1 MSARL
6 PLVLRQ
12 LGRPPRPPGPPRR
25 LREPCRAAS
34 GSGSQSGG
42 QEGLS
47 GQQRPQD
54 GPAWSSQG
62 PGSPAPP
69 ARDSIARE
77 VIQNSKEV
85 LHLLQ
90 EKNPAF
96 KPVLAIIQAGD
107 ENLMQEINQN
117 LAEEAG
123 LNITHVCLPPDSS
136 EDEIID
142 EILKMNEDTR
152 VHGLALQ
159 ISEDLFSS
167 KVLNALNPEKDVDGV
182 TDVNLGK
189 LVRGD
194 AHECFVSPVAR
205 AVIELLEKSGAS
217 LDGKKILV
225 VGAHGSLDAALQCL
239 FQRRGSM
246 TMNSQWKTP
255 QLQSKLHEADIV
267 ILGSPKPEE
276 IPLTWIQPGTTVLN
290 CFHDLLSGKLSCS
303 SPRAH
308 LNGLIAED
316 NLGLLAAA
324 LRIQNMVSSGRRWL
338 REQQHRRWRLH
349 SLKLQP
355 LSPVPSD
362 IEISRAQTP
371 KAVDILAKEIGL
383 LADEIEI
390 YGKSKAKVRLSL
402 LERLKDQADGKYV
415 LVAGI
420 TPTPLGE
427 GKSTVTIGLVQA
439 LTAHLNVNSFA
450 CLRQPSQGPTFGVKG
465 GAAGGGYAQVI
476 PMEEFNLHLTGDIHA
491 ITAANNLLAAAIDT
505 RILHENTQTDKA
517 LYNRL
522 VPLVNGVREFSEI
535 QLARLK
541 KLGINKTDPSMLT
554 EEEMSKFARLNI
566 DPTTI
571 TWQRVLDT
579 NDRFLRKI
587 TIGQAST
594 EKGYSRQAQF
604 DIAVASE
611 IMAVLAL
618 TDSLKDMKERLGRM
632 VVASD
637 KNGQPVTAED
647 LGVTGALTVLMKD
660 AIKPNLM
667 QTLEGTP
674 VFVHAGPFAN
684 IAHGNSSVLA
694 DKIALK
700 LVGEEGFVVTE
711 AGFGADIGMEK
722 FFNIKCRAS
731 GLVPNVVVLVAT
743 VRALKMHGGGP
754 SVTAGVPLKKEYT
767 EENIQLVADGCCN
780 LQKQIQIAQL
790 FGVPVVVAL
799 NVFKTDTRAEI
810 DLVCELAKR
819 AGAFDAVPC
828 HHWSVGGKGSVD
840 LARAVREAAN
850 KRSRFRFLYDIQLP
864 IVEKIRAIAQ
874 SVYGAKDI
882 ELSPE
887 AQSKI
892 DRYTQQGFGNLPI
905 CMAKTHLSLSHQP
918 ERKGVPRDFI
928 LPISDVR
935 ASIGAG
941 FIYPLVGT
949 EARSANDSVSMMCGC
964 IWLSDV
970 KGPPWSQMS
979 TMPGLPTRPCFYDI
993 DLDAETEQVKGLF

>member
-1 MSARL
+1 MRAGLSLA
-6 PLVLRQ
+6 LRH
-12 LGRPPRPPGPPRR
+12 LGRRV
-25 LREPCRAAS
+25 RAPS
-34 GSGSQSGG
+34 RNSSGG
-42 QEGLS
+42 AGGRE
-47 GQQRPQD
+47 R
-54 GPAWSSQG
+54 PAWSSRG
-62 PGSPAPP
+62 PGQPASP
-69 ARDSIARE
+69 ARDAPVRE
-77 VIQNSKEV
+77 VIQNSKEA
-85 LHLLQ
+85 LCLLQ

-107 ENLMQEINQN
+107 DSLLQEVNQN
-117 LAEEAG
+117 LAQEAG
-123 LNITHVCLPPDSS
+123 LDIRHISLPPDSG
-136 EDEIID
+136 EEEIID
-142 EILKMNEDTR
+142 EILKINEDSQ

-159 ISEDLFSS
+159 VAESASS
-167 KVLNALNPEKDVDGV
+167 SRVLNALKPEKDVDGV
-182 TDVNLGK
+182 TDTNLGK

-205 AVIELLEKSGAS
+205 AVLELLEKSGLT

-225 VGAHGSLDAALQCL
+225 VGAPGTLAAALHCL
-239 FQRRGSM
+239 FQRKGSM
-246 TMNSQWKTP
+246 TMSTQWKSP
-255 QLQSKLHEADIV
+255 QLQSKLQEADIV

-290 CFHDLLSGKLSCS
+290 CFHDFLSGQLGCGTQGA
-303 SPRAH
+303 P
-308 LNGLIAED
+308 LTGVIAED
-316 NLGLLAAA
+316 DIRLLAAA
-324 LRIQNMVSSGRRWL
+324 LRIQNLVSIGRRWL

-349 SLKLQP
+349 CLKLQP

-362 IEISRAQTP
+362 IEISRGQTP
-371 KAVDILAKEIGL
+371 KAVDVLAKEIGL
-383 LADEIEI
+383 LTDEIEV
-390 YGKSKAKVRLSL
+390 YGKSKAKVRLSV
-402 LERLKDQADGKYV
+402 LERLRDQTDGKYV

-427 GKSTVTIGLVQA
+427 GKSTVTVGLVQA

-522 VPLVNGVREFSEI
+522 VPLVNGVRAFSEI

-541 KLGINKTDPSMLT
+541 KLGINKTDPNTLT
-554 EEEMSKFARLNI
+554 EEEVSRFARLSIN
-566 DPTTI
+566 PSTI

-594 EKGYSRQAQF
+594 EKGYTRQAQF

-637 KNGQPVTAED
+637 KDGQPVTAED
-647 LGVTGALTVLMKD
+647 LGVTGALTVLMRD

-828 HHWSVGGKGSVD
+828 HHWSSGGRGSVD
-840 LARAVREAAN
+840 LARAVRDAAN
-850 KRSRFRFLYDIQLP
+850 KRSRFQFLYDVQLP
-864 IVEKIRAIAQ
+864 IVEKIRTIARA
-874 SVYGAKDI
+874 VYGARDI

-887 AQSKI
+887 AQSKV

-918 ERKGVPRDFI
+918 DRKGVPRDFT

-949 EARSANDSVSMMCGC
+949 
-964 IWLSDV
+964 
-970 KGPPWSQMS
+970 MS

-993 DLDAETEQVKGLF
+993 DLDTETDQVQGLF

>member
-1 MSARL
+1 NSTSTLHTRSL
-6 PLVLRQ
+6 GTSLSCHPPQ
-12 LGRPPRPPGPPRR
+12 LLQAHTTPTGNPSSGPSPANANPPGIPSKNPK
-25 LREPCRAAS
+25 
-34 GSGSQSGG
+34 
-42 QEGLS
+42 
-47 GQQRPQD
+47 
-54 GPAWSSQG
+54 
-62 PGSPAPP
+62 
-69 ARDSIARE
+69 E

-85 LHLLQ
+85 LNLLQ
-90 EKNPAF
+90 EKNPTF
-96 KPVLAIIQAGD
+96 QPVLVIIQTGD
-107 ENLMQEINQN
+107 DNLMQEVNQN

-123 LNITHVCLPPDSS
+123 LNISHICLPPDSS

-142 EILKMNEDTR
+142 EILKINEDNR

-159 ISEDLFSS
+159 VSEDLFSN
-167 KVLNALNPEKDVDGV
+167 KILNALKPEKDVDGV
-182 TDVNLGK
+182 TDINLGK

-205 AVIELLEKSGAS
+205 AVIELLGKSGVS
-217 LDGKKILV
+217 LDGKKVLV
-225 VGAHGSLDAALQCL
+225 IGAHGSLEAALQCL
-239 FQRRGSM
+239 FQRKGSM
-246 TMNSQWKTP
+246 TMISQWKTP
-255 QLQSKLHEADIV
+255 QLQSKLQEADIV
-267 ILGSPKPEE
+267 VLGSPKPEE
-276 IPLTWIQPGTTVLN
+276 IPLSWIQPGTTVLN
-290 CFHDLLSGKLSCS
+290 CFHDFLSGKLRCS
-303 SPRAH
+303 SPEVH
-308 LNGLIAED
+308 VNGLIAED
-316 NLGLLAAA
+316 DVGLLAAA
-324 LRIQNMVSSGRRWL
+324 LRIQNMVNSGRRWL

-349 SLKLQP
+349 CLKLQP

-362 IEISRAQTP
+362 IEISRGQTP
-371 KAVDILAKEIGL
+371 KAVDVLAKEIGL

-402 LERLKDQADGKYV
+402 LERLRDQADGKYV

-439 LTAHLNVNSFA
+439 LTAHLHVNSFA

-522 VPLVNGVREFSEI
+522 VPSVNGVREFSEI

-541 KLGINKTDPSMLT
+541 KLGINKTDPGTLT
-554 EEEMSKFARLNI
+554 EEEVSKFARLNI
-566 DPTTI
+566 DPSTI

-594 EKGYSRQAQF
+594 EKGYSRQVGG
-604 DIAVASE
+604 AVFPE
-611 IMAVLAL
+611 VAL
-618 TDSLKDMKERLGRM
+618 FGLLNAIKEGLGR
-632 VVASD
+632 ARTPGSSHSSHR
-637 KNGQPVTAED
+637 G

-828 HHWSVGGKGSVD
+828 YHWSVGGKGSVD
-840 LARAVREAAN
+840 LARAVRDAAN
-850 KRSRFRFLYDIQLP
+850 KGSHFQFLYDVQLP
-864 IVEKIRAIAQ
+864 IVQKIRTIAQ
-874 SVYGAKDI
+874 AVYGAKDI

-918 ERKGVPRDFI
+918 EKKGVPRDFI

-949 EARSANDSVSMMCGC
+949 
-964 IWLSDV
+964 
-970 KGPPWSQMS
+970 MS

-993 DLDAETEQVKGLF
+993 DLDTETEQVKGLF

>member
-6 PLVLRQ
+6 PLLLRQ
-12 LGRPPRPPGPPRR
+12 LSHQQLTPGPACRLRKLCSSSSSSSRGDDPEEVHGRR
-25 LREPCRAAS
+25 L
-34 GSGSQSGG
+34 
-42 QEGLS
+42 
-47 GQQRPQD
+47 QD
-54 GPAWSSQG
+54 GQALSIPG
-62 PGSPAPP
+62 PGSLEVSGT
-69 ARDSIARE
+69 DSIVRE
-77 VIQNSKEV
+77 VIHNSKEV
-85 LHLLQ
+85 LSLLQ

-96 KPVLAIIQAGD
+96 KPILAVIQAGGD
-107 ENLMQEINQN
+107 NLMQEINQN
-117 LAEEAG
+117 LAKKAG
-123 LNITHVCLPPDSS
+123 LDITHICLPPDSG
-136 EDEIID
+136 EDEIVD
-142 EILKMNEDTR
+142 EILKINEDPR

-159 ISEDLFSS
+159 ISEDSLSN
-167 KVLNALNPEKDVDGV
+167 KVLEALKPEKDVDGV

-189 LVRGD
+189 LARGN
-194 AHECFVSPVAR
+194 APECFVSPLAR
-205 AVIELLEKSGAS
+205 AAVELVEKSGVT
-217 LDGKKILV
+217 LDGKKVLV
-225 VGAHGSLDAALQCL
+225 VGARGPLEPALQFL
-239 FQRRGSM
+239 FQRKGSM
-246 TMNSQWKTP
+246 TMSSPWATP
-255 QLQSKLHEADIV
+255 QLQGKLQEADIV
-267 ILGSPKPEE
+267 VLGSPKPEE
-276 IPLTWIQPGTTVLN
+276 IPASWIPPGATVLN
-290 CFHDLLSGKLSCS
+290 CFHDILSGKLRGG
-303 SPRAH
+303 SPGVPV
-308 LNGLIAED
+308 NGLISEE
-316 NLGLLAAA
+316 NVSLLAAA
-324 LRIQNMVSSGRRWL
+324 LRIQNMISSGRRWL

-349 SLKLQP
+349 CLKLQP

-362 IEISRAQTP
+362 IEISRRQTP
-371 KAVDILAKEIGL
+371 KAVDVLAKEIGL

-390 YGKSKAKVRLSL
+390 YGKTKAKVRLSL
-402 LERLKDQADGKYV
+402 LERLKDQKDGKYV

-505 RILHENTQTDKA
+505 RILHESTQTDKA

-535 QLARLK
+535 QLSRLK
-541 KLGINKTDPSMLT
+541 KLGINKTDPSTLT
-554 EEEMSKFARLNI
+554 EEEVRKFSRLNI
-566 DPTTI
+566 DPSTI

-587 TIGQAST
+587 TIGQGST
-594 EKGYSRQAQF
+594 EKGNSRQAQF

-618 TDSLKDMKERLGRM
+618 TDSLADMKERLGRM

-637 KNGQPVTAED
+637 KDGQPVTAED

-694 DKIALK
+694 DKVALK

-828 HHWSVGGKGSVD
+828 YHWSVGGKGSVD

-850 KRSRFRFLYDIQLP
+850 KRSRFQFLYDVQLP
-864 IVEKIRAIAQ
+864 IVEKIRTIAQ
-874 SVYGAKDI
+874 AVYGAKDI

-892 DRYTQQGFGNLPI
+892 DRYTQQVNKVPLPFGEGDEI
-905 CMAKTHLSLSHQP
+905 CLA
-918 ERKGVPRDFI
+918 D
-928 LPISDVR
+928 
-935 ASIGAG
+935 
-941 FIYPLVGT
+941 
-949 EARSANDSVSMMCGC
+949 
-964 IWLSDV
+964 
-970 KGPPWSQMS
+970 
-979 TMPGLPTRPCFYDI
+979 
-993 DLDAETEQVKGLF
+993 